1 MHLYRNIPFIVSKRF
16 NFNAFFLINITHI
29 FLGVIRNNKLK
40 RKGQTMI
47 LQNTTQK
54 TKD

>member
-1 MHLYRNIPFIVSKRF
+1 MLTNGSILMH
-16 NFNAFFLINITHI
+16 FLINITHI
-29 FLGVIRNNKLK
+29 FLGVIRNSKSK
-40 RKGQTMI
+40 REGQTMI